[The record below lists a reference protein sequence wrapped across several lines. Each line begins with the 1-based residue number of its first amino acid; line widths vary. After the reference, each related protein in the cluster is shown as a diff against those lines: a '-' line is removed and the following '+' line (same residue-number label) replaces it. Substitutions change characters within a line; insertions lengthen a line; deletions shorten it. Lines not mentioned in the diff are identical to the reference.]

1 MLTLH
6 GLLIFHNRKNT
17 TEVKGWGGGGTITC
31 GSVFVHMSSFKG
43 VHLDE

>member
-17 TEVKGWGGGGTITC
+17 TEVKGWGRGTITC